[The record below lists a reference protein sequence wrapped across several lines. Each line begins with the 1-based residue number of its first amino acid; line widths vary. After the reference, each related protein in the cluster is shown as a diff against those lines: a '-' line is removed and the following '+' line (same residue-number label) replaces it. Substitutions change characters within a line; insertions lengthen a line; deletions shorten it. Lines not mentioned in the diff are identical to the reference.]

1 MWKKNSIIRNLTI
14 GLLFVTLFLYGFIH
28 ARNFL
33 YPIFLAILIAYLLH
47 PMANFLEKHKFPRIL
62 ANIISIIFAIII
74 VGGGIYFMYTQIS
87 VFIQDLPTLKDQ
99 AVANIRQLESFI
111 EAKTGIST
119 VAQQKWIENQINDIF
134 ESGSEVFG
142 TAFSA
147 TTGTAA
153 RMGLLPVYVFFM
165 LYYRDKFKKFIL
177 LIVPDEKHE
186 KTEKILD
193 DVSYVTEKYM
203 SGVFAVVLILCVL
216 NSVGLLIV
224 GINYAILFGI
234 ISALF
239 NFIPYFGTL
248 IGGLVPLAYTLLLS
262 PYPEKVVGVII
273 YFIIIQFTE
282 NNILTPN
289 ITGGN
294 VQLNPFITILS
305 IILGGMLW
313 GVVGMFLIV
322 PFIAMFKIFCEYFDP
337 LKPYAFLL
345 GTGGAEEHSLT
356 REKIVRFFK
365 INKKNYKN

>member
-1 MWKKNSIIRNLTI
+1 MRKDQSIIVKLTI
-14 GLLFVTLFLYGFIH
+14 VLLFVTLFLFGFIQ

-33 YPIFLAILIAYLLH
+33 YPILMAILIAYLLY
-47 PMANFLEKHKFPRIL
+47 PFASFLEKHKFPRIL
-62 ANIISIIFAIII
+62 ANLLSIIFGMIII
-74 VGGGIYFMYTQIS
+74 GGGIYFVYTQIS
-87 VFIQDLPTLKDQ
+87 IFVQDLPALRKQ
-99 AVANIRQLESFI
+99 AVENISQLERFI
-111 EAKTGIST
+111 EARTGIST
-119 VAQQKWIENQINDIF
+119 IAQQQWIEARIYEIF
-134 ESGSEVFG
+134 ESGSQMFG
-142 TAFSA
+142 TAFTA
-147 TTGTAA
+147 TTGTIT
-153 RMGLLPVYVFFM
+153 RIGFMPVYVFFM

-177 LIVPDEKHE
+177 LVVPDEKHE
-186 KTEKILD
+186 KTENILD

-216 NSVGLLIV
+216 NSIGLLIV

-262 PYPEKVVGVII
+262 PYPEKVIGVII
-273 YFIIIQFTE
+273 YFAIIQFTE

-313 GVVGMFLIV
+313 GLPGMFLIV
-322 PFIAMFKIFCEYFDP
+322 PFLAMFKIFCGYFEP
-337 LKPYAFLL
+337 LQPFAFLL
-345 GTGGAEEHSLT
+345 GTEGAEEHSLT
-356 REKIVRFFK
+356 REKIVKFFRR
-365 INKKNYKN
+365 NKVEEDV